1 MTSTAGA
8 HGASV
13 GTGVRQASV
22 RVDRRLGVT
31 AAAGFGAAGV
41 TCGLKASGAPDLALV
56 VGDPGTV
63 AAGVFTTNQVVAA
76 PVVWSRERLAASGDA
91 RVVVLNSGNANACT
105 GPAGEAAVLAT
116 VERAAAELGCRAE
129 QVVVCSTG
137 VIGVPLDVARVA
149 DGVAKAT
156 AALDRSGG
164 MAAAEAILT
173 TDTVAKQGGTR
184 VAGGAT
190 VGGMAKGAAML
201 APDLALAG
209 VAHATM
215 LAVLTTDAVVE
226 LGVLRDA
233 LEGATA
239 ASFNRITVDGAQ
251 STNDTVLLLASGAS
265 GAQVDPGELA
275 AAVRAVCHD
284 LAGQMLADAE
294 GGTKVVSVQVGGAGG
309 DREALAVARRIADSP
324 LVKTAV
330 YGGDP
335 NWGRVLQA
343 AGTAGVGFDPGLVRL
358 EVAGG
363 AGVAGIEAASG
374 ARERVLLVSQGRPTG
389 ADAGAAMACQE
400 IELRLHLG
408 GTGPWAEVRTS
419 DLTPEYVRLNS
430 EYTT

>member
-1 MTSTAGA
+1 M
-8 HGASV
+8 
-13 GTGVRQASV
+13 Q
-22 RVDRRLGVT
+22 VDRRLGVT

-76 PVVWSRERLAASGDA
+76 PVTWSRDRLAASGDA

-105 GPAGEAAVLAT
+105 GPAGDAAVLAT

-129 QVVVCSTG
+129 QVLVCSTG
-137 VIGVPLDVARVA
+137 VIGVPLDASRVA
-149 DGVAKAT
+149 DGVAKAA

-164 MAAAEAILT
+164 LAAAEAILT
-173 TDTVAKQGGTR
+173 TDTVTKQAGGR
-184 VAGGAT
+184 VAGGVT
-190 VGGMAKGAAML
+190 VAGMAKGAAML
-201 APDLALAG
+201 APELGPAL
-209 VAHATM
+209 AHATM
-215 LAVLTTDAVVE
+215 LAVLTTDAVADVE
-226 LGVLRDA
+226 VLREA
-233 LEGATA
+233 LEAGVATT
-239 ASFNRITVDGAQ
+239 FNRITVDGAQ

-265 GAQVDPGELA
+265 GVRADPGELA
-275 AAVRAVCHD
+275 EAVRAVCRD
-284 LAGQMLADAE
+284 LAGQLLADAE

-309 DREALAVARRIADSP
+309 EEQALAVARRVADSP

-363 AGVAGIEAASG
+363 PGAAGIEPAARP
-374 ARERVLLVSQGRPTG
+374 RERVLLVSQGRPTG
-389 ADAGAAMACQE
+389 ADAGAAMAATE

-408 GTGPWAEVRTS
+408 GSGPWAEVRTS

>member
-1 MTSTAGA
+1 VSTS
-8 HGASV
+8 V
-13 GTGVRQASV
+13 Q
-22 RVDRRLGVT
+22 VDRRLGVT

-76 PVVWSRERLAASGDA
+76 PVTWSRDRLAASGDA

-105 GPAGEAAVLAT
+105 GPAGDAAVLAT
-116 VERAAAELGCRAE
+116 VERAVAELGCRAE
-129 QVVVCSTG
+129 QVLVCSTG
-137 VIGVPLDVARVA
+137 VIGVPLEVTRVA
-149 DGVAKAT
+149 DGVAKA
-156 AALDRSGG
+156 AATLDRSGG
-164 MAAAEAILT
+164 LAAAEAILT
-173 TDTVAKQGGTR
+173 TDTVTKQAGGR
-184 VAGGAT
+184 VAGGVT

-201 APDLALAG
+201 APELGPAT
-209 VAHATM
+209 AHATM
-215 LAVLTTDAVVE
+215 LAVLTTDAVADVE
-226 LGVLRDA
+226 VLREA
-233 LEGATA
+233 LEAGVATT
-239 ASFNRITVDGAQ
+239 FNRITVDGAQ

-265 GAQVDPGELA
+265 GVRADPGELA
-275 AAVRAVCHD
+275 EAVRAVCRD

-309 DREALAVARRIADSP
+309 EEQALAVARRVADSP

-363 AGVAGIEAASG
+363 PGAAGIEPAAG
-374 ARERVLLVSQGRPTG
+374 PRERVLLVSQGRPTG
-389 ADAGAAMACQE
+389 ADAGAAMTARE

-408 GTGPWAEVRTS
+408 GSGPWAEVRTS

>member
-1 MTSTAGA
+1 MAGA
-8 HGASV
+8 ARRGA
-13 GTGVRQASV
+13 G
-22 RVDRRLGVT
+22 VDRRLGVT

-41 TCGLKASGAPDLALV
+41 ACGLKPSGAPDLALV

-76 PVVWSRERLAASGDA
+76 PVVWSRDRLAGSADA

-116 VERAAAELGCRAE
+116 VERAAAELGCRTE
-129 QVVVCSTG
+129 QVLVCSTG
-137 VIGVPLDVARVA
+137 VIGVPLDAGRVA
-149 DGVAKAT
+149 DGVAKA
-156 AALDRSGG
+156 AATLDRSGG
-164 MAAAEAILT
+164 LAAAEAILT
-173 TDTVAKQGGTR
+173 TDTKVKQAGVR
-184 VAGGAT
+184 VPGGAT

-201 APDLALAG
+201 APALSIAG
-209 VAHATM
+209 APHATM
-215 LAVLTTDAVVE
+215 LGVLTTDGVVE
-226 LGVLRDA
+226 PEVLRAA
-233 LEGATA
+233 LAEGTATT
-239 ASFNRITVDGAQ
+239 FNRITVDGAQ

-265 GAQVDPGELA
+265 GARPDPGDLA
-275 AAVRAVCHD
+275 EAVRAVCAD
-284 LAGQMLADAE
+284 LAGQLLADAE
-294 GGTKVVSVQVGGAGG
+294 GGTKVVSVQVGGAGPA
-309 DREALAVARRIADSP
+309 DDALAVARRVADSP

-343 AGTAGVGFDPGLVRL
+343 AGTAGVGFDPGVVRL

-363 AGVAGIEAASG
+363 PGAAGIEPATG
-374 ARERVLLVSQGRPTG
+374 LLERVLLVDRGRPTG
-389 ADAGAAMACQE
+389 ADAAPAMACRE

-408 GTGPWAEVRTS
+408 GPGPWAEIRTS

>member
-1 MTSTAGA
+1 M
-8 HGASV
+8 
-13 GTGVRQASV
+13 V

-41 TCGLKASGAPDLALV
+41 ACGLKGAGGPDLALV

-63 AAGVFTTNQVVAA
+63 ATGVFTTNQVVAA
-76 PVVWSRERLAASGDA
+76 PVAWSRNRLASSADA

-116 VERAAAELGCRAE
+116 AERAAAELGCRAD
-129 QVVVCSTG
+129 QVLVCSTG
-137 VIGVPLDVARVA
+137 VIGVPLDAGRLTE
-149 DGVAKAT
+149 GVGKA
-156 AALDRSGG
+156 AGALDRSGG
-164 MAAAEAILT
+164 GLAAAEAILT
-173 TDTVAKQGGTR
+173 TDTVAKQAGAR
-184 VAGGAT
+184 VVGGAT

-201 APDLALAG
+201 APELSLARANLQTSG
-209 VAHATM
+209 GLPQATM

-226 LGVLRDA
+226 PEALRAALAAGV
-233 LEGATA
+233 ATT
-239 ASFNRITVDGAQ
+239 FNRITVDGAQ

-265 GAQVDPGELA
+265 GARVDPGDLG
-275 AAVRAVCHD
+275 AAVEAVCRD

-309 DREALAVARRIADSP
+309 VEEALAVARRVADSP

-343 AGTAGVGFDPGLVRL
+343 AGTAGVGFDPGSVRL

-363 AGVAGIEAASG
+363 PGAAGIEPPG
-374 ARERVLLVSQGRPTG
+374 GPLERVLLVDRGRPTG
-389 ADAGAAMACQE
+389 ADASAAMAARE
-400 IELRLHLG
+400 VEFRLHLG
-408 GTGPWAEVRTS
+408 GTGPWAEIRTS

>member
-1 MTSTAGA
+1 M
-8 HGASV
+8 
-13 GTGVRQASV
+13 V

-41 TCGLKASGAPDLALV
+41 ACGLKGAGGADLALI

-63 AAGVFTTNQVVAA
+63 AAGVFTTNRVVAA
-76 PVVWSRERLAASGDA
+76 PVVWSRERLASSADA

-116 VERAAAELGCRAE
+116 VERAAAELGCRPD
-129 QVVVCSTG
+129 QVLVCSTG
-137 VIGVPLDVARVA
+137 VIGVPLDVGRVT
-149 DGVAKAT
+149 DGVAKA
-156 AALDRSGG
+156 AGAVDRSGG
-164 MAAAEAILT
+164 GLAAAEAILT
-173 TDTVAKQGGTR
+173 TDTKAKQAGAR
-184 VAGGAT
+184 VVGGAT

-201 APDLALAG
+201 APELSLAG
-209 VAHATM
+209 GARGSGGLPRATM

-226 LGVLRDA
+226 PAVLRAA
-233 LEGATA
+233 LGAGVVST
-239 ASFNRITVDGAQ
+239 FNRITVDGAQ

-265 GAQVDPGELA
+265 GARADPGDLA
-275 AAVRAVCHD
+275 AAVEAVCRD

-309 DREALAVARRIADSP
+309 VEEALAVARRVADSP
-324 LVKTAV
+324 LVKAAV

-343 AGTAGVGFDPGLVRL
+343 AGTARVEFDPGLVRL

-363 AGVAGIEAASG
+363 PGVAGIEQPAG
-374 ARERVLLVSQGRPTG
+374 PPERVLLVDRGRPTG
-389 ADAGAAMACQE
+389 AEGGAAMACRE
-400 IELRLHLG
+400 IEFRLHLG
-408 GTGPWAEVRTS
+408 GVGPWAEVRTS